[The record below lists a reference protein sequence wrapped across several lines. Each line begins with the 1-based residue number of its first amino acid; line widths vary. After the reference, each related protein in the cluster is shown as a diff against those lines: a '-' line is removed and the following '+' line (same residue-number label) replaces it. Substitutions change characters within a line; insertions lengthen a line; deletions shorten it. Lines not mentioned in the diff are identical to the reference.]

1 MAGEHGSSDDF
12 YVFTAG
18 TGDERNTLELIIQD
32 NPLKVIIASG
42 SSYNLMLEDI
52 YHFVMGG
59 NVNPLECN

>member
-1 MAGEHGSSDDF
+1 MAGEHVSSDDF

-32 NPLKVIIASG
+32 NPIKVIIDSG
-42 SSYNLMLEDI
+42 GSCNLMSEDI